1 MDLHKKEVV
10 VHEMSCLCCVNVEYS
25 DFVDAV
31 H

>member
-10 VHEMSCLCCVNVEYS
+10 VHEMSCLCVNVEYS